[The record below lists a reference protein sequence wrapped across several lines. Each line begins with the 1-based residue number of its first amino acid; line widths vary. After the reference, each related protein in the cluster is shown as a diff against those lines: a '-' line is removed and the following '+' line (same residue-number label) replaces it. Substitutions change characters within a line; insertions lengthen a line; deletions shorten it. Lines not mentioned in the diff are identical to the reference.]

1 MKNLTDIF
9 TSFLNENLIFKKKTK
24 GLVAVSGGV
33 DSVVLLHLFN
43 KLKRKFD
50 FQIAIIHLNH
60 STREHQ
66 SDIDELFVK
75 NLAKIYKNKFFSK
88 KWESTIRSNF
98 EEHARN
104 ARYDFFFEIQ
114 KKESYDWV
122 ATGHHL
128 NDQAET
134 ILMRFIQGNSYRG
147 LNGIPKSHNF
157 LVRPLLEV
165 SKDMIIKY
173 AKKNSLNFM
182 EDETNKDL
190 KFLRNKLR
198 NKIIPKINE
207 INPNFIQSI
216 QNLKNNFNEIS
227 NWVDYNIDI
236 FKKNFSFI
244 DENNNIIIDQKELSN
259 YPIFI
264 QQEIIKSFVSFNN
277 KWRKHI
283 WEKLKNFLL
292 FSKTGEYLI
301 LDKSFQILKD
311 RKKIIIISTNNKS
324 FDLSLKFN
332 LENSISKKIGNYN
345 FNLNKLNN
353 FKTFTSNTSKELIDF
368 DLIEK
373 TSLILRPW
381 KNGDKMIPL
390 GMNNF
395 KKISDILIDSKINR
409 FEKRN
414 KYLLCSNDKIIW
426 LCGLKLDERF
436 KVTSKTK
443 SFAEVKWKNDF
454 YD

>member
-134 ILMRFIQGNSYRG
+134 ILMKYRIG
-147 LNGIPKSHNF
+147 L
-157 LVRPLLEV
+157 
-165 SKDMIIKY
+165 
-173 AKKNSLNFM
+173 
-182 EDETNKDL
+182 
-190 KFLRNKLR
+190 
-198 NKIIPKINE
+198 
-207 INPNFIQSI
+207 
-216 QNLKNNFNEIS
+216 
-227 NWVDYNIDI
+227 
-236 FKKNFSFI
+236 
-244 DENNNIIIDQKELSN
+244 IIIL
-259 YPIFI
+259 IF
-264 QQEIIKSFVSFNN
+264 
-277 KWRKHI
+277 
-283 WEKLKNFLL
+283 LKKTFLL
-292 FSKTGEYLI
+292 SM
-301 LDKSFQILKD
+301 
-311 RKKIIIISTNNKS
+311 KIII
-324 FDLSLKFN
+324 
-332 LENSISKKIGNYN
+332 
-345 FNLNKLNN
+345 
-353 FKTFTSNTSKELIDF
+353 
-368 DLIEK
+368 
-373 TSLILRPW
+373 
-381 KNGDKMIPL
+381 
-390 GMNNF
+390 
-395 KKISDILIDSKINR
+395 
-409 FEKRN
+409 
-414 KYLLCSNDKIIW
+414 LL
-426 LCGLKLDERF
+426 
-436 KVTSKTK
+436 
-443 SFAEVKWKNDF
+443 
-454 YD
+454 